1 MSELKEGREEMNT
14 GLLKWSRD
22 LDLLKESVRH
32 LNNSHEKF
40 AAKLKSQKLAC
51 EQSLV
56 KES

>member
-1 MSELKEGREEMNT
+1 MNT